1 MFHYHVNSLHNFYKL
16 VPTRFYH
23 NLFVHYMQK
32 PLYVLPY
39 GIIHFLYLLYFLPSL
54 LLLFCWWDLIPFFL
68 LILYLFLSLHLIDYD
83 ISLLSFLSLL
93 LYSYVYL
100 HGLLHVLNLQIVS
113 FHLQSLISLLD
124 LIYLKISFQIY
135 LYL

>member
-1 MFHYHVNSLHNFYKL
+1 MFHYHVNFLHNFYKL
-16 VPTRFYH
+16 IPSHFYH

-39 GIIHFLYLLYFLPSL
+39 GIIRFLYLLYFLPF
-54 LLLFCWWDLIPFFL
+54 LLFLSHRWDLIPFSL
-68 LILYLFLSLHLIDYD
+68 LILYLFLFLHLIDYD

-113 FHLQSLISLLD
+113 FHLQSLVSLLD
-124 LIYLKISFQIY
+124 LICLQISFQIY
-135 LYL
+135 PYL

>member
-16 VPTRFYH
+16 IPSRFYH

-32 PLYVLPY
+32 LLYVLPY
-39 GIIHFLYLLYFLPSL
+39 GIIHFLYLLCFLPSL
-54 LLLFCWWDLIPFFL
+54 LLPFYWWDLIPSSL
-68 LILYLFLSLHLIDYD
+68 LILYLSLSLHLIDYD
-83 ISLLSFLSLL
+83 TSLLSFLSLL

-100 HGLLHVLNLQIVS
+100 HVLLHVLNLQLVS
-113 FHLQSLISLLD
+113 FHLQSLIYLLD
-124 LIYLKISFQIY
+124 LIYLQISFQIY

>member
-54 LLLFCWWDLIPFFL
+54 LLPFYWWDLIPSSL
-68 LILYLFLSLHLIDYD
+68 LFLYLSLSLHLIDYD
-83 ISLLSFLSLL
+83 TSLLSFLSLL

-124 LIYLKISFQIY
+124 LIYLQISFQIY